1 MGTRGTRTECV
12 AEGRGA
18 CVTHVSVAAMEP
30 YAVPAGEKA
39 FGQVPVI
46 ESSVVSAS
54 HSSPGLMALSLPDQ
68 CRASMTC
75 DRAVTALCLI
85 AAAGTTMPAGVVR
98 SKVNGPT
105 MVITAGLFPSEFCG
119 IEAAARLYQRLTPAD
134 LACGRII
141 ILPCVNLHGFQF
153 RTPWLNVKHTAAAPH
168 DGLNITL

>member
-1 MGTRGTRTECV
+1 
-12 AEGRGA
+12 
-18 CVTHVSVAAMEP
+18 
-30 YAVPAGEKA
+30 
-39 FGQVPVI
+39 
-46 ESSVVSAS
+46 
-54 HSSPGLMALSLPDQ
+54 
-68 CRASMTC
+68 MTC

-119 IEAAARLYQRLTPAD
+119 IEAAGRLYQRLTPAD

-168 DGLNITL
+168 DGLNINL